1 MNRAEKL
8 LKSIVGTSAYMSS
21 LFDRPEALRSIKS
34 FTEEFANWL
43 HHNWFIPHGSDFE
56 WKQNTGH
63 PEYQR
68 MKDFDEFK
76 PYTFKELYE
85 LFINNK
91 GEF

>member
-21 LFDRPEALRSIKS
+21 LFDRLYALEKIEHS
-34 FTEEFANWL
+34 FEDFANWL